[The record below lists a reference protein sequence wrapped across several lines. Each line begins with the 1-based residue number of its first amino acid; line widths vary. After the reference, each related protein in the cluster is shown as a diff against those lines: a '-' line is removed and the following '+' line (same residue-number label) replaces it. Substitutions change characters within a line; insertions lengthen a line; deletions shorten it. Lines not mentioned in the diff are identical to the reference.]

1 MKNRNALIIIA
12 KYPANG
18 AVKTRINGL
27 SDEQRVDLYSRL
39 LNDTMAKLSS
49 IPGIDTFIAY
59 APDDTGYYFSRYNAG
74 LIPLSEGDLGNR
86 MYQAFQDT
94 FKKGYEKISLVGADI
109 PDLTSVIIN
118 ESYNELTVHDIV
130 FGPAIDGGYYLI
142 GMKKLIAEVFTDVPW
157 SADKTLE
164 ISIKNAKQA
173 GYSIGFTYEL
183 SDVDTYEDAQRHGLI

>member
-39 LNDTMAKLSS
+39 LNDTMKKLSS
-49 IPGIDTFIAY
+49 IPGVDTFIAY
-59 APDDTGYYFSRYNAG
+59 APDDTGYYFSRFNAG

-86 MYQAFQDT
+86 MYQAFQGT
-94 FKKGYEKISLVGADI
+94 FKKGYVKISLVGADI

-118 ESYNELTVHDIV
+118 KSYNELTVHDIV
-130 FGPAIDGGYYLI
+130 FGPATDGGYYLI

-157 SADKTLE
+157 SADNTLE
-164 ISIKNAKQA
+164 VSIKNAKQA
-173 GYSIGFTYEL
+173 GYSIGFTDKMT
-183 SDVDTYEDAQRHGLI
+183 DVDTYEDAQRHGLI